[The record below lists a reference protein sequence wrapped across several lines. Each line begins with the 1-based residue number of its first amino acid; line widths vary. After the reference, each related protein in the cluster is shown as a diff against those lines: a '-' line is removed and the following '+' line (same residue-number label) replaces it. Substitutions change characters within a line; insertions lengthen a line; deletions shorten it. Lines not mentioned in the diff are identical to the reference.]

1 MTKPSPVPEP
11 PLVVKNGAKKIC
23 GYASDG
29 IRNAAAVVGNLNEEK
44 LAVAAR
50 ADLDATRATHGI
62 NRIVN
67 EVRPNLVQLAPVG
80 AEPRQCAV
88 KNRA

>member
-1 MTKPSPVPEP
+1 MR
-11 PLVVKNGAKKIC
+11 LRLR
-23 GYASDG
+23 
-29 IRNAAAVVGNLNEEK
+29 RNAAAVVGNLNEENSPSRR
-44 LAVAAR
+44 VR
-50 ADLDATRATHGI
+50 ILDATRAAHGI